1 MDEDIDLR
9 DYLRI
14 IWKEKFLIIAVT
26 MLALITVVFFSYVMP
41 SANEYKVDALL
52 YVEDIPES
60 LSNSKRYSSAV
71 IVSSITSNDIIMGTV
86 GLSGLADN
94 EPFKSERWPEERAA
108 QWLKENIEVKAKGNE
123 IQLILKGP
131 VEPDILQKTL
141 QIYIM
146 VVTEENKKRLTQGAN
161 NDTRKINMTVELL
174 AAQLT
179 DVFTSI
185 EKIQEE
191 SPGNS
196 TLNVE
201 LFMAFSR
208 LGAIEDRLN
217 ILELQRME
225 LEYMASPE
233 FNWIEV
239 ISSPYGSEIPVGPN
253 RTLNVIIACILGLFA
268 GVFIAFF
275 KDYIEDVS
283 SK

>member
-1 MDEDIDLR
+1 MDEDIDLK
-9 DYLRI
+9 DYLRV

-26 MLALITVVFFSYVMP
+26 MLVLITVVFFSYVMP
-41 SANEYKVDALL
+41 SANEYQVDALL

-60 LSNSKRYSSAV
+60 LNNSKRYSGSV

-123 IQLILKGP
+123 IELILKGP
-131 VEPDILQKTL
+131 VGPDTLQKTL
-141 QIYIM
+141 QTYIT
-146 VVTEENKKRLTQGAN
+146 VVTEENKKKLTQDAN
-161 NDTRKINMTVELL
+161 NDTRKVNMSVELL
-174 AAQLT
+174 AAKLS

-225 LEYMASPE
+225 LEYIASPE

-239 ISSPYGSEIPVGPN
+239 ISSAYGSEIPVGPN
-253 RTLNVIIACILGLFA
+253 RTLNIIITCILGLFA

-275 KDYIEDVS
+275 KDYIEDGS

>member
-1 MDEDIDLR
+1 
-9 DYLRI
+9 
-14 IWKEKFLIIAVT
+14 

-191 SPGNS
+191 DPGNC
-196 TLNVE
+196 TLNVKH
-201 LFMAFSR
+201 FMAFSR
-208 LGAIEDRLN
+208 LSARLGDIEDRLN
-217 ILELQRME
+217 SLELQRME